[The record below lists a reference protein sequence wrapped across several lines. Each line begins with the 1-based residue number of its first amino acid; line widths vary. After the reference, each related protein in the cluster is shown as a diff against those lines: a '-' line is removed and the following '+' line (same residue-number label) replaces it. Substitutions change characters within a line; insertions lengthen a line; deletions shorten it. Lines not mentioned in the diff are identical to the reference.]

1 MRLTILDCNI
11 YAQKSWCLTSQ
22 LFGAST
28 YAAVQAINALSYNPV
43 STIVPAELLVGND
56 EDNNQ
61 EPSAAEVRAIYKD
74 RFSEKY
80 IYI

>member
-1 MRLTILDCNI
+1 MVFDFTAVWSKYDTI
-11 YAQKSWCLTSQ
+11 QVT
-22 LFGAST
+22 
-28 YAAVQAINALSYNPV
+28 NALSYNPV

-56 EDNNQ
+56 EDNYQ

-74 RFSEKY
+74 KFSEKY